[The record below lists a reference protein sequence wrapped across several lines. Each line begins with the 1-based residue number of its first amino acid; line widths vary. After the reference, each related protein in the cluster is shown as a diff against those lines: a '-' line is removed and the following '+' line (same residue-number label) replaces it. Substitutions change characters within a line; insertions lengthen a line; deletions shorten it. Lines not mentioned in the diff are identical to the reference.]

1 MMRSLYSGVTG
12 LNANKESME
21 AIGDNIAN
29 VNTPGFK
36 SSSLSFAN
44 ILNQTTDVVSSAV
57 NSGFSGNEIGNGVQV
72 LGVKFDWAQG
82 PLQSTGNATDMAIN
96 GNGFFSVKDD
106 VKTYYTR
113 AGDFS
118 FDKDGNLLSR
128 TGKKVQGFMLEGLG
142 GTALPLPDPPPTPVD
157 ITIDLDRWESIT
169 VQDNGTL
176 YGVDGNLS
184 AGDAN
189 FGVPQPLYQTALY
202 KFKNIN
208 GLAKLSGN
216 LWQETADSGTATV
229 GVPATGDYGSVIS
242 NSLEISNVDLATE
255 FVNMITAQRAFQA
268 NSRVIT
274 TSDEMLNELVN
285 IKR

>member
-96 GNGFFSVKDD
+96 GTGFFSVKDS

-128 TGKKVQGFMLEGLG
+128 TGKNVQGFRLSGMAG
-142 GTALPLPDPPPTPVD
+142 GTAPPLPFPPGVAPENINIPLAD
-157 ITIDLDRWESIT
+157 WQNIT
-169 VQDNGTL
+169 VQDNGTI
-176 YGVDGNLS
+176 YGVSTAAPTSDP
-184 AGDAN
+184 
-189 FGVPQPLYQTALY
+189 VPLYQVSLY
-202 KFKNIN
+202 KFQNIN

-216 LWQETADSGTATV
+216 LWQETADSGTPTLGA
-229 GVPATGDYGSVIS
+229 PATSDFGSVIS